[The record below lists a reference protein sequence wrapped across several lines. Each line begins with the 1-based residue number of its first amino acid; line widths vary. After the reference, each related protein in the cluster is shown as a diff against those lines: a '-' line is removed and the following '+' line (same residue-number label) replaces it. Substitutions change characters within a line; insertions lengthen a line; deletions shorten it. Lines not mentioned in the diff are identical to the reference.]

1 MRLSS
6 LIVVLLVSISP
17 SIIAEEVQDDDY
29 YDYYDYESTAEE
41 VQDDDYSDYYAK
53 EVQDD
58 DYYDY
63 YDYESTVYADA
74 SSDCK
79 TVG

>member
-1 MRLSS
+1 MRLSG
-6 LIVVLLVSISP
+6 LIVLLLVS
-17 SIIAEEVQDDDY
+17 E
-29 YDYYDYESTAEE
+29 TL
-41 VQDDDYSDYYAK
+41 VQDDDYSDYYDYESTVAK

-63 YDYESTVYADA
+63 YDYESTVDSNA
-74 SSDCK
+74 STDCK